1 MQPNQWRER
10 LSPAATGLR
19 VVNQSVSDHHST
31 ARPSGRPD
39 VPTLLHH
46 HAGYVEA
53 VLCAICAGESISLAG
68 RRALAFSIE
77 RIRHCAEVIR

>member
-1 MQPNQWRER
+1 MQPDLTRQ
-10 LSPAATGLR
+10 SPAGTGLR
-19 VVNQSVSDHHST
+19 VEQKQHRHRHST

-39 VPTLLHH
+39 VPTLLRH
-46 HAGYVEA
+46 HADFIDVIL
-53 VLCAICAGESISLAG
+53 VMICTGEPISLAG